1 MDGTVIFLGD
11 DYGAAVLYTG
21 IYPGKQCWQ
30 LPFSGYLSEICPGL
44 PAVATPVKYK
54 TL

>member
-21 IYPGKQCWQ
+21 IYHEKQCWQ
-30 LPFSGYLSEICPGL
+30 LPFSDYLSKICP
-44 PAVATPVKYK
+44 VT
-54 TL
+54 TLVNGPGKA